1 MSQGNQSNNI
11 NSTIPNQYHNA
22 LATMY
27 SVILAGG
34 IVSIG
39 LMISV
44 LKSNVRS
51 VTTVAVLNLIA
62 VHLLFLL
69 TVPFRIYFYATNS
82 WPMNR
87 DFCKV
92 VSGMIHGHMYI
103 TFIFYVVILV
113 IRHLGFFRG
122 GSSVD
127 FHRKLHAA
135 LASAAVWTVTLAV
148 VLPIFAINYGE
159 SANTKALAGNETK
172 LLAGNDTKLL
182 AGNDTKLLAGNET
195 KLLAGNETKLLAG
208 NETKPLAGNETKP
221 LGGNKTCF
229 NFGGELQQGPVKVL
243 NYVIIA
249 VVLLVTFPLVGCQV
263 WIFVLVLRKYKT
275 NFSQHQEFWAQV
287 KSLCFVLVMF
297 VCFVPYHL
305 FRIFYVLNQIRLHDA
320 NEVFLAVTALSCLD
334 MLTFIGRN
342 PCGACYVGSCC
353 R

>member
-1 MSQGNQSNNI
+1 MAQGNG
-11 NSTIPNQYHNA
+11 PNQYHIA

-34 IVSIG
+34 VVSMA
-39 LMISV
+39 LMIGV

-82 WPMNR
+82 WPLTR

-92 VSGMIHGHMYI
+92 VSGMIHAHMYI
-103 TFIFYVVILV
+103 TFIFYVIILV

-122 GSSVD
+122 GSGVD

-135 LASAAVWTVTLAV
+135 LASAAVWTVALAV
-148 VLPIFAINYGE
+148 VLPVFAVNYGKE
-159 SANTKALAGNETK
+159 
-172 LLAGNDTKLL
+172 D
-182 AGNDTKLLAGNET
+182 
-195 KLLAGNETKLLAG
+195 G
-208 NETKPLAGNETKP
+208 NETKPHGSNE
-221 LGGNKTCF
+221 TCF
-229 NFGGELQQGPVKVL
+229 NFGGELQKKAVATL

-305 FRIFYVLNQIRLHDA
+305 FRIRYVHKQTDLQDA
-320 NEVFLAVTALSCLD
+320 NEVFLAVTAFSCLD